1 MSAEAPDSSLSSPTV
16 AAGVARPLIVGQ
28 SDALREL
35 CSLAGR
41 VAESDAKV
49 LITGESGVGKD
60 LIARLVHFLS
70 RRAAA
75 AFVAINCAGVPES
88 LLESELFGHAK
99 GSFTGAV
106 RDATGKLR
114 LAHDGTLFL
123 DEVGDMSLR
132 MQVLLLRFL
141 ESGEIQPVGAD
152 HGRERLDVRIIAATN
167 RDLHQAVSSGQF
179 REDLLY
185 RLDVVHLHVPPL
197 RERPADVRALVLH
210 MVSKAERKIRF
221 SDDALRALETYRWP
235 GNVRE
240 LQNVVERLI
249 WTSGG
254 DVVEPDDLPA
264 AMQPGRAG
272 RILAV
277 PERRRQL
284 ADDLYKSLTEGT
296 VSFWEHVH
304 PLFLARDLT
313 RRDIRDL
320 VGRGLATTLGNYR
333 ALVRLFGM
341 PATDYKRFLNFLTTH
356 DCVVDF
362 HPYRS
367 GAKSGPA
374 GGQAAAPQSDAR
386 ESRLPRSRLPTAT
399 SGGGGCL

>member
-1 MSAEAPDSSLSSPTV
+1 MIAEAPDSSLSLPAV
-16 AAGVARPLIVGQ
+16 AAGVARPLIVGR

-35 CSLAGR
+35 CSLAKR
-41 VAESDAKV
+41 VAVGDATV

-60 LIARLVHFLS
+60 LIAQHVHFHS
-70 RRAAA
+70 KRSAS
-75 AFVAINCAGVPES
+75 AFVAVNCAGVPES

-99 GSFTGAV
+99 GSFTDAV
-106 RDATGKLR
+106 RDAAGKLR
-114 LAHDGTLFL
+114 LAHHGTIFL

-132 MQVLLLRFL
+132 MQVLLLRFV

-152 HGRERLDVRIIAATN
+152 HGRERVDVRIIAATN
-167 RDLHQAVSSGQF
+167 RDLHQAVASGQF

-197 RERPADVRALVLH
+197 RERPADIKALVLH
-210 MVSKAERKIRF
+210 MLSKAERKIRF
-221 SDDALRALETYRWP
+221 SDEALRALETYRWP

-249 WTSGG
+249 WTSVG
-254 DVVEPDDLPA
+254 DVIEPEDLPVQ
-264 AMQPGRAG
+264 MQPGRAE
-272 RILAV
+272 RVLEV
-277 PERRRQL
+277 RERRRQL
-284 ADDLYKSLTEGT
+284 ADELYKSLTEGT

-320 VGRGLATTLGNYR
+320 VRRGLATTLGNYR
-333 ALVRLFGM
+333 AVVRLFGM

-367 GAKSGPA
+367 GGPNGGA
-374 GGQAAAPQSDAR
+374 GGRAAAQKGDAR
-386 ESRLPRSRLPTAT
+386 DSRRPRSRLPMAL
-399 SGGGGCL
+399 GGDGCP

>member
-1 MSAEAPDSSLSSPTV
+1 M
-16 AAGVARPLIVGQ
+16 AAGVARPLIVGR

-35 CSLAGR
+35 CSLARR

-60 LIARLVHFLS
+60 LIARLVHS
-70 RRAAA
+70 HSKRSGS
-75 AFVAINCAGVPES
+75 AFVAVSCAGVPES
-88 LLESELFGHAK
+88 LLESELFGHTK

-106 RDATGKLR
+106 RDTAGKLR
-114 LAHDGTLFL
+114 LAHNGTLFL

-152 HGRERLDVRIIAATN
+152 PGCERVDVRVIAATN
-167 RDLHQAVSSGQF
+167 RDLHEAVSSGQF

-197 RERPADVRALVLH
+197 RDRPADIRALLLH
-210 MVSKAERKIRF
+210 MLSKSGRTIRF
-221 SDDALRALETYRWP
+221 SDEALRALETYRWP

-249 WTSGG
+249 WTSIG
-254 DVVEPDDLPA
+254 DVVEPDDLPVQ
-264 AMQPGRAG
+264 MQPGRG
-272 RILAV
+272 ERVLEV
-277 PERRRQL
+277 RERRRQL
-284 ADDLYKSLTEGT
+284 ADDLYKSITEGT

-320 VGRGLATTLGNYR
+320 VGRGLATSLGNYR
-333 ALVRLFGM
+333 AVVRLFGM

-367 GAKSGPA
+367 GARNDSA
-374 GGQAAAPQSDAR
+374 GDRAAAQRSDAHD
-386 ESRLPRSRLPTAT
+386 SGLPRSRLPMAV
-399 SGGGGCL
+399 GGDGCL